1 VLYGILSGH
10 AKTRSRGEGRVL
22 RTGDYFGEIALIDGR
37 PRSTAV
43 VAMSHV
49 QVMNLPPR
57 SVLKLARQHPAI
69 TLTIRDGR
77 VPGEGGGARLKNLG
91 TRLRRLETQAARAA

>member
-69 TLTIRDGR
+69 TLTM
-77 VPGEGGGARLKNLG
+77 LKNLG